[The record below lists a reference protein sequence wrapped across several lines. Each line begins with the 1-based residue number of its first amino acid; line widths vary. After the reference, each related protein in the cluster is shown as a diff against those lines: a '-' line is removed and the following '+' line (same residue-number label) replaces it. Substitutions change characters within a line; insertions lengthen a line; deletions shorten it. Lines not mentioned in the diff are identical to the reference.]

1 MFHSLF
7 EWFRIN
13 YTELLGAILGIL
25 YVFLSIR
32 QNIYTWPTGILTSLL
47 YIFVFFRSGIYAAM
61 SLQVYYVI
69 ISIYGWYYWLKGK
82 NNKIESK
89 VPVKHVNKQLWF
101 KIGLIFLII
110 YTIIFFILSKYSDS
124 NVPVLDSITTSLS
137 IIATWMLARK
147 YLENWIIWIIAD
159 ILSAGLY
166 FLKNLWPTIILF
178 VVYTVMAFAGYFEWK
193 KDLNTEFEKE
203 A

>member
-166 FLKNLWPTIILF
+166 FFKNLWPTIILF